1 MPDKAEIDKILNWA
15 LVKGIVFLLT
25 LWALIAGIVYLLTP
39 WLRDAPLWAWALVAG
54 ILYPLT
60 VAYDRLEI
68 IAGFR
73 QYGFKGIGVWI
84 GKSIASTA
92 VLLVIFYALHWAGFI
107 S

>member
-1 MPDKAEIDKILNWA
+1 MLIAGILY
-15 LVKGIVFLLT
+15 LLIVYG
-25 LWALIAGIVYLLTP
+25 LIAGIVYLLTP
-39 WLRDAPLWAWALVAG
+39 WLRDAPLWSWALVAG

-60 VAYDRLEI
+60 IAYDRLEI

-73 QYGFKGIGVWI
+73 QYGFQGIGVWI

-92 VLLVIFYALHWAGFI
+92 VLLVIFYALHWVGFI

>member
-1 MPDKAEIDKILNWA
+1 MSDEAEIDKILNRLA
-15 LVKGIVFLLT
+15 IAGIVYLLI
-25 LWALIAGIVYLLTP
+25 LWALIAGIVYLLYP

-73 QYGFKGIGVWI
+73 QYGLQGIGVWI

-92 VLLVIFYALHWAGFI
+92 VLFVIFYALHWAGFI
-107 S
+107 